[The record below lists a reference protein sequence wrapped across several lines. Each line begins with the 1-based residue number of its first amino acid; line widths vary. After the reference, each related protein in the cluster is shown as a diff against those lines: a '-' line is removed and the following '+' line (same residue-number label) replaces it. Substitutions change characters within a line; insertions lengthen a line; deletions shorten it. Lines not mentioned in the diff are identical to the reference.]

1 MPVSS
6 QTINEQI
13 GAIKELQIR
22 ENDAIQK
29 VQTNPS
35 ETNVKALQN
44 ITQLRQT
51 LYNTLTNSMNS
62 VGASISPENAY
73 DTTAIS
79 ATNNALDIASSPYTS
94 FRPEH
99 NLNLRKIEINSYYS
113 EQFAEKTNIIK
124 TIILTCIPILL
135 LTIIKNKGFLP
146 ENIYIVLVIII
157 SCIGIYY
164 VGFSVIR
171 LFSRDNM
178 IYSEY
183 DWFFNK
189 ANAPAIDTSGAAL
202 NDSAN
207 QIPNT
212 KCQP

>member
-13 GAIKELQIR
+13 GAIKALQIQ
-22 ENDAIQK
+22 ENAAIQT
-29 VQTNPS
+29 VQQNPTAS
-35 ETNVKALQN
+35 NVQALQN

-51 LYNTLTNSMNS
+51 LYNTLTNSINS
-62 VGASISPENAY
+62 SGSISPDTAY
-73 DTTAIS
+73 DTTALS
-79 ATNNALDIASSPYTS
+79 AANNALDIASSPYTT

-146 ENIYIVLVIII
+146 ENIYIVLIIII

-164 VGFSVIR
+164 IGFSILR

-207 QIPNT
+207 KMPT

>member
-13 GAIKELQIR
+13 GAIKALQIQ
-22 ENDAIQK
+22 ENAAIQT
-29 VQTNPS
+29 VQTNP
-35 ETNVKALQN
+35 TAGNVQALQN
-44 ITQLRQT
+44 ITQLRET
-51 LYNTLTNSMNS
+51 LYNTLTNSINS
-62 VGASISPENAY
+62 VGSISPENSY
-73 DTTAIS
+73 DTNAIL
-79 ATNNALDIASSPYTS
+79 ATNNALDIASSPYTA

-99 NLNLRKIEINSYYS
+99 NLNLRKIEINAYYS

-146 ENIYIVLVIII
+146 ENIYTVLVIII

-189 ANAPAIDTSGAAL
+189 ANAPAIDTSGAEL

-207 QIPNT
+207 KIPST